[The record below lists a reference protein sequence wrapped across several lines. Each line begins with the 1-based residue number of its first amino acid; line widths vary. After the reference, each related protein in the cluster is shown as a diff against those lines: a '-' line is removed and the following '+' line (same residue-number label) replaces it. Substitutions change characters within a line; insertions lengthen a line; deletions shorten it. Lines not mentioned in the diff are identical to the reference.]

1 MDEKELKRLLKRA
14 RDYRIKSEKAERE
27 LFGYIAAHTDNM
39 DLSDIEFEA
48 ENSDN
53 LEEAITCHI
62 HYNESD
68 SDSIIKKLMEFC
80 F

>member
-14 RDYRIKSEKAERE
+14 RDYKIKSEMAERE
-27 LFGYIAAHTDNM
+27 LFGYIAAHTDDM
-39 DLSDIEFEA
+39 DLSDVEFRA

-62 HYNESD
+62 QYGESD
-68 SDSIIKKLMEFC
+68 SSNIVEKLMEIC
-80 F
+80 Q